1 MFWSLKK
8 TVKLIMQLT
17 IRKPAKSM
25 LGSVPVDVAAK
36 LLKIIASFSTL
47 LKYTVVKFTIFL

>member
-1 MFWSLKK
+1 
-8 TVKLIMQLT
+8 MQLT

-36 LLKIIASFSTL
+36 LLKIIAIIIADQKALIESSTP
-47 LKYTVVKFTIFL
+47 